1 MGFFIVMERIARY
14 HWFQETALLRDLL
27 ERKRK
32 IFLTDQ
38 LMKVQIVNEV
48 NKDFVIEALR
58 SIAELITYGDQHD
71 NAYFEFFMEKQV
83 MGEFVRILKTS
94 RTLIISLQL
103 LQTMSIMIQNL
114 KNEHSIYYMFS
125 NEHVNYLITYSFD
138 FRNEELL
145 SYYISFLRAISGKL
159 NKDTIS
165 LLVKTQNEEV
175 VSFPLYVEA
184 IRFAFHE
191 ESMIRTAVRA
201 LTLNIYHVGD
211 DAVNMFVSR
220 APHAD
225 YFLNLVK
232 FFRDQCIH
240 LNLVVSNASKN
251 LDVESTSTIL
261 SAVDEIEDNLY
272 YFSDVVSAGI
282 PDVGRLIMDSVLKL
296 LIFPLILPSLRIG
309 AVKEPSLGAVS
320 SLYLLCCILR
330 IVKIK
335 DLANTVAAALL
346 YCPDSFPWN
355 SEAEPNGNMLGHGSS
370 DAASQYSDEN
380 NSTSESDARSP
391 ELSVLTSSS
400 SLNHP
405 PNGVPGHDCGSTP
418 FAPRE
423 ALLSFVTSGDD
434 VQVSGSL
441 NVLAT
446 LLQTKELDESMVD
459 ALGIL
464 PQRKQHKKKLLQA
477 LVGEDS
483 GEEQLFS
490 SKSCG
495 VKDGISS
502 ELDIYLQKLK
512 GKNRYF
518 DIRILALVKL
528 DILVASCGHLKI
540 VLVCLDLRMF
550 WRAVTA
556 GLMGQQYVI
565 SPFTTIRARSHFHAV
580 FHPSD
585 VNATFNC
592 FLIQLLSSVVDCLLK
607 LNKFLSLRVSTLCSG
622 SVIQDY
628 VGVSCASPEV
638 GVSPRVH
645 RFQVLDAL
653 VSLFC
658 RSNISAE
665 TLWDGGWLL
674 RQLLPYSEAEFNSR
688 HLRLLKDSFRN
699 CTNHVIE
706 ETRGTWSDLLVTTI
720 CDEWRKCKRAIEAS
734 SPRKD
739 PKFVLLPPNKSASD
753 ENASGES
760 SIAAGERM
768 CETVKVFVLLHH
780 LHIFSLGRVLPDQPP
795 VLPAVDIP
803 ENSRAKNAD
812 VNPPGVKPNTEI
824 NLVDV
829 VPCRIAF
836 ERGKERHFHF
846 LALSVGT
853 SGWLVLAEEL
863 PMISRRG
870 IVRVAAPLAGCNP
883 RIDDKHPRWLHLR
896 IRPSTFPFTDTPKY
910 GAHGKVKSK
919 SLVDGRWTLAFRDE
933 ESCKHALSMIL
944 EELKLQSHVVE
955 RSLQP
960 LLELDRSSS
969 PS

>member
-1 MGFFIVMERIARY
+1 
-14 HWFQETALLRDLL
+14 
-27 ERKRK
+27 
-32 IFLTDQ
+32 
-38 LMKVQIVNEV
+38 MKVQTVNDV

-114 KNEHSIYYMFS
+114 KNEH
-125 NEHVNYLITYSFD
+125 
-138 FRNEELL
+138 
-145 SYYISFLRAISGKL
+145 AI
-159 NKDTIS
+159 
-165 LLVKTQNEEV
+165 
-175 VSFPLYVEA
+175 F
-184 IRFAFHE
+184 
-191 ESMIRTAVRA
+191 
-201 LTLNIYHVGD
+201 GD
-211 DAVNMFVSR
+211 DAVNRFVSR

-251 LDVESTSTIL
+251 LGVESTSTIL

-282 PDVGRLIMDSVLKL
+282 PDVGRLIMDSVLRL

-309 AVKEPSLGAVS
+309 AVKEPSLGAVT

-330 IVKIK
+330 ILKIK

-346 YCPDSFPWN
+346 YCPDIFPQN
-355 SEAEPNGNMLGHGSS
+355 SEAELNGNMLGHGSS

-380 NSTSESDARSP
+380 NCTSESDARSS

-405 PNGVPGHDCGSTP
+405 PNGVPGHDCGSAQ
-418 FAPRE
+418 FAP
-423 ALLSFVTSGDD
+423 SGDD

-441 NVLAT
+441 SVLAT

-464 PQRKQHKKKLLQA
+464 PQRKQHKKKLL
-477 LVGEDS
+477 
-483 GEEQLFS
+483 
-490 SKSCG
+490 
-495 VKDGISS
+495 
-502 ELDIYLQKLK
+502 
-512 GKNRYF
+512 
-518 DIRILALVKL
+518 
-528 DILVASCGHLKI
+528 
-540 VLVCLDLRMF
+540 
-550 WRAVTA
+550 
-556 GLMGQQYVI
+556 
-565 SPFTTIRARSHFHAV
+565 
-580 FHPSD
+580 
-585 VNATFNC
+585 
-592 FLIQLLSSVVDCLLK
+592 
-607 LNKFLSLRVSTLCSG
+607 
-622 SVIQDY
+622 
-628 VGVSCASPEV
+628 
-638 GVSPRVH
+638 
-645 RFQVLDAL
+645 VLDAL

-753 ENASGES
+753 ENASCES

-795 VLPAVDIP
+795 VFPTVDIP

-812 VNPPGVKPNTEI
+812 LNPP
-824 NLVDV
+824 
-829 VPCRIAF
+829 
-836 ERGKERHFHF
+836 
-846 LALSVGT
+846 
-853 SGWLVLAEEL
+853 EL
-863 PMISRRG
+863 
-870 IVRVAAPLAGCNP
+870 NQ
-883 RIDDKHPRWLHLR
+883 
-896 IRPSTFPFTDTPKY
+896 
-910 GAHGKVKSK
+910 
-919 SLVDGRWTLAFRDE
+919 TL
-933 ESCKHALSMIL
+933 K
-944 EELKLQSHVVE
+944 
-955 RSLQP
+955 
-960 LLELDRSSS
+960 
-969 PS
+969 